1 MAAETPRPNPSQI
14 LDANSSP
21 PQFSHP
27 MLKGFLISLLISLLY
42 IGAGVFVV
50 FNPYCFGPGMFW
62 ILVYSFFPV
71 LFGVNIGGMAAYLK
85 AKYHTLNG
93 LEQYGAGV
101 LVVGV
106 LDFILAV
113 VLFILLLFV
122 VVTSPRG

>member
-1 MAAETPRPNPSQI
+1 MAAETPRPDSSQL
-14 LDANSSP
+14 LDAN

-27 MLKGFLISLLISLLY
+27 MLKGFLISLLVSLLY

-50 FNPYCFGPGMFW
+50 FNPYYFGPGMFW

-93 LEQYGAGV
+93 LGQYGAGV

-106 LDFILAV
+106 IDFILAV